1 MTGDACR
8 RGKLPGAGPPDAGA
22 RAAPGGQSPVL
33 EQDFDDA
40 SLYALRAAVAAH
52 ASRAGLPE
60 GRTADLVLVVHEL
73 AANAIRHGAGHGRL
87 RLWTAAGAVRCEIT
101 DDGPAGAADPDAA
114 QWPAEPG
121 HGLWLA
127 RQVADQASL
136 DSGPSGTV
144 AAVGFALRAAGGPGA
159 ARPGPAVPAR
169 LRHRHRHRP
178 ARPRLVRTAHPR
190 RRRPR
195 PRHPG
200 PAPGPG
206 PIRPHRVGLLRP
218 GRADHRPAADRRR
231 PGRPDGP
238 GRAARPPR
246 PPAARRGPCRA
257 VHRRGHD
264 RRRHQDCQLSLT
276 PAARTS
282 AQGQP

>member
-1 MTGDACR
+1 MTDDACR

-22 RAAPGGQSPVL
+22 RAGPGGQTPVL
-33 EQDFDDA
+33 EQDFGDG

-60 GRTADLVLVVHEL
+60 GRTGDLVLVVHEL

-144 AAVGFALRAAGGPGA
+144 AAVSFVLRPPGA
-159 ARPGPAVPAR
+159 PGPSGLARRFQDGCVIVTVTGQLDLGSSGRLTRAVGALARATPGLRLVLDLSGLTWWDSCGLAALITAQRQVDAGPAARMVLAGLPAR
-169 LRHRHRHRP
+169 L
-178 ARPRLVRTAHPR
+178 ARQLHDAGHAGRFTIADTTAD
-190 RRRPR
+190 
-195 PRHPG
+195 
-200 PAPGPG
+200 A
-206 PIRPHRVGLLRP
+206 IRI
-218 GRADHRPAADRRR
+218 A
-231 PGRPDGP
+231 
-238 GRAARPPR
+238 
-246 PPAARRGPCRA
+246 
-257 VHRRGHD
+257 
-264 RRRHQDCQLSLT
+264 S
-276 PAARTS
+276 S
-282 AQGQP
+282 A